1 MAIRPDVR
9 TVEQWLIQ
17 RLAALAKRSVHEIDV
32 ALPFSYYELD
42 SLRTVQLTAEL
53 EDWLGR
59 ALPVTL
65 VWDYPNT
72 RALALHL
79 SQEQVP

>member
-1 MAIRPDVR
+1 
-9 TVEQWLIQ
+9 VEEWLIQ
-17 RLAALAKRSVHEIDV
+17 RLAALAKRSAHEIDV
-32 ALPFSYYELD
+32 ALPFSHYELD
-42 SLRTVQLTAEL
+42 SLRTIELTAEL

-59 ALPVTL
+59 RLPATL

-79 SQEQVP
+79 AQEHVP

>member
-1 MAIRPDVR
+1 MDRPLDVWA
-9 TVEQWLIQ
+9 VEQWLVK
-17 RLAALAKRSVHEIDV
+17 RLADLAKRSVHEIDV
-32 ALPFSYYELD
+32 ALPFSHYELD
-42 SLRTVQLTAEL
+42 SLRTIQLTTEL

-59 ALPVTL
+59 TLPATL

-79 SQEQVP
+79 AQEQAS